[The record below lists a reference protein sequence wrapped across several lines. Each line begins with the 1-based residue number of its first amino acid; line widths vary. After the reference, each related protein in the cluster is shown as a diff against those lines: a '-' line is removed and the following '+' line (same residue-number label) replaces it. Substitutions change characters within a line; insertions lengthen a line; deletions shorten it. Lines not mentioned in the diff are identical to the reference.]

1 MRDMRDMRDKALE
14 MVEEGLITADDML
27 MMCLKYMSVDE
38 VEDMLDCNEI
48 LEQITVA

>member
-1 MRDMRDMRDKALE
+1 MRDMRDKALE